1 MGGGRLSVPFW
12 RKRAGKQG
20 HVGSMGWLAGM
31 ENTVVYPPSLV
42 VPGEAL
48 CLGTQ
53 AWHLV
58 LLRRTCSHRQ
68 GWPLWALEAGFRVD
82 EIELGRDDNGRALV
96 AKPGGWLLGQVTLGG
111 LQEMRESSK
120 WAKQS

>member
-1 MGGGRLSVPFW
+1 
-12 RKRAGKQG
+12 
-20 HVGSMGWLAGM
+20 MGWRLDTKVPVWVSEGSIQSYCQM
-31 ENTVVYPPSLV
+31 THGVEMWVRNLMPPAT
-42 VPGEAL
+42 EAL

>member
-1 MGGGRLSVPFW
+1 
-12 RKRAGKQG
+12 
-20 HVGSMGWLAGM
+20 MGWLAGM
-31 ENTVVYPPSLV
+31 ENTVVYAPSLV

-96 AKPGGWLLGQVTLGG
+96 AKPGGWLLGQVTLGSG
-111 LQEMRESSK
+111 LVHWDDPEGWDGEGGRRGIQDGPK
-120 WAKQS
+120 K